1 MIHTLATK
9 LLTDFLE
16 SQDKVDS
23 IGHIKGTHSVE
34 WLDAFEEHMELRK
47 ELHRILVIGLAH
59 DL

>member
-1 MIHTLATK
+1 MIEMLATK
-9 LLTDFLE
+9 LLIDFLE

-34 WLDAFEEHMELRK
+34 WLDAFEEHMERRQ
-47 ELHRILVIGLAH
+47 ELHRLLVIGLAH